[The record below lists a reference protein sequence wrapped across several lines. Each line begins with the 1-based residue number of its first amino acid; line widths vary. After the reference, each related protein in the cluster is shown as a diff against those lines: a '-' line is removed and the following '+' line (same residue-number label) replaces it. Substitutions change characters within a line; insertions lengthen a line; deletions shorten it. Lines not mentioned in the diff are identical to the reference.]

1 MEAKALLTVKW
12 KPLQWCHGQ
21 LSSLILSNGVWQ
33 FGHSEWC
40 RNSVFFTD
48 TPAAD
53 LVVLRVYGKHTD
65 REISESEMTDKY
77 YVLFWGPMCWLKCE
91 MVACSCRDV
100 ISDQM
105 EPEDIQIKQLCFR
118 NRPHFSAVNRG
129 EPLPLIFIRLL
140 NPYLQTSPSAWKYF
154 IKEPTELDQ
163 PVVIWQTTSEFA
175 HESSPWGGI
184 SSVVLIL
191 LDPCLSEPTVTAR
204 NLCGNA
210 SSALAFMTREWRWG
224 QLPTPQW
231 RDTCEFKRNLRCES
245 DHWTG
250 LYSCHPMS
258 AHSSV
263 PDFTELWVSC
273 FVVNS

>member
-1 MEAKALLTVKW
+1 M
-12 KPLQWCHGQ
+12 
-21 LSSLILSNGVWQ
+21 
-33 FGHSEWC
+33 
-40 RNSVFFTD
+40 
-48 TPAAD
+48 
-53 LVVLRVYGKHTD
+53 
-65 REISESEMTDKY
+65 
-77 YVLFWGPMCWLKCE
+77 WLKGE

-118 NRPHFSAVNRG
+118 NSPHFLAVNQV

-175 HESSPWGGI
+175 HESSPRGGI

-210 SSALAFMTREWRWG
+210 GLQWGLTWASSALAFMTEEWCWG
-224 QLPTPQW
+224 QLPTHQW
-231 RDTCEFKRNLRCES
+231 RA
-245 DHWTG
+245 WT
-250 LYSCHPMS
+250 L
-258 AHSSV
+258 
-263 PDFTELWVSC
+263 
-273 FVVNS
+273 FVVRMWV